1 MAALVR
7 HAGGDFD
14 LAEDSL
20 HDAFAL
26 ALERWPAEGIPE
38 KPAAWL
44 TTAAR
49 NRLIDVLR
57 RSKVLGRK
65 LAALREAGTPEA
77 GDAMM
82 VETPLED
89 DRLRL
94 IFTCCHPA
102 LDIDSR
108 VALTLRTLGGLTT
121 EEVARAFLVPE
132 PTMAQRLVRV
142 KKKIRDAAIPY
153 RVPPR
158 EVLAERLEGVLAVVY
173 LIFNEGYAAT
183 SGEEHVRRELCV
195 EAIRLAEVIAAL
207 MPEEAEALGLLA
219 LVLLHDSRR
228 AARVG
233 PDGDL
238 VLLEDQDRAR
248 WDRAQIELGV
258 GTLDRAVALRSL
270 PAGPYVL
277 QAAIAAVHC
286 TAPRPEAT
294 DWEQIAALYGEFLRR
309 SPSPIVAL
317 NEAVAI
323 AMARG
328 PSAGLERL
336 DALEEEGALASYH
349 LFHAARADLLRR
361 DGRRVEAAQAYRR
374 ALELV
379 ANAAER
385 RFLERRL
392 REVEG

>member
-1 MAALVR
+1 MRL
-7 HAGGDFD
+7 AGGDFD

-26 ALERWPAEGIPE
+26 ALERWPVEGIPAR
-38 KPAAWL
+38 PAAWL

-65 LAALREAGTPEA
+65 LEALREAATPEA

-102 LDIDSR
+102 IDIDSR

-183 SGEEHVRRELCV
+183 SGESHVRRELCV
-195 EAIRLAEVIAAL
+195 EAIQLAQVIAAL

-238 VLLEDQDRAR
+238 VLLEDQDRSR
-248 WDRAQIELGV
+248 WDRAQIEQGV
-258 GTLDRAVALRSL
+258 RALDRALALRSL

-277 QAAIAAVHC
+277 QAAIASVHC
-286 TAPRPEAT
+286 TASRPEAT
-294 DWEQIAALYGEFLRR
+294 DWAEIAALYGELLRR

-317 NEAVAI
+317 NEAVAV

-336 DALEEEGALASYH
+336 EVLEEEGALDSYH
-349 LFHAARADLLRR
+349 LFHAARADLFRR
-361 DGRRVEAAQAYRR
+361 DGRPAEAALAYRK

-379 ANAAER
+379 SNAAER

-392 REVEG
+392 REVAGAE